1 MPGHRPASG
10 GDPADRLRARNGDDG
25 RAANVHR
32 KGKLKDVL
40 AQVERE
46 MILQALAENDGNRTR
61 AAEALGMSRWGLV
74 QKIKAYDIDS

>member
-1 MPGHRPASG
+1 M
-10 GDPADRLRARNGDDG
+10 
-25 RAANVHR
+25 HR